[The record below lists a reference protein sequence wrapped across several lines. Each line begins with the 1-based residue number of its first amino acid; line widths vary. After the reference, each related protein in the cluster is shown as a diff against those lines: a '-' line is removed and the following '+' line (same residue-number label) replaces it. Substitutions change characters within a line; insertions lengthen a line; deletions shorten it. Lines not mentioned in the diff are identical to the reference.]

1 MLKVSLVI
9 HEDVVLSA
17 VAGVID
23 MLEAVNKLRSLSGQ
37 APAFKLELVSEKVKN
52 VQLDVPAQFLCYTTM
67 ADTEQTDLIIVPSY
81 KPDYRE
87 VLKKNQAVVD
97 WIVRMH
103 QAGTEVASL
112 CIGSFFL
119 AEAGLLNGKEATS
132 HWMVTDEMQMY
143 YPLINVKSDKVI
155 TDQNGVYTSGGAF
168 SSLKLILYLIEKFC
182 GRETAVWTSKR
193 FSVELENNTQSHF
206 AVFTGQHQHNDAEIL
221 KTQLFIEKNFAKD
234 LTVEEVSAMTSTGK
248 RNFLRRFK
256 AATNN
261 TPLEYMQ
268 RVRIEAAKKAIEEE
282 EPNLDQL
289 MRISGY
295 KDVKTFRM
303 IFKRLTGLSPQEYRK
318 KYSRLLAT
326 A

>member
-23 MLEAVNKLRSLSGQ
+23 MLEAVNKLRSSSGQ
-37 APAFKLELVSEKVKN
+37 PPAFKLELVSEKVKN

-67 ADTEQTDLIIVPSY
+67 AETEQTDLIIVPSY

-97 WIVRMH
+97 WIIRMH

-132 HWMVTDEMQMY
+132 HWMVVDEMQMY

-155 TDQNGVYTSGGAF
+155 TDQNGIYTSGGAF

-221 KTQLFIEKNFAKD
+221 KTQVFIEKNFAKD
-234 LTVEEVSAMTSTGK
+234 VSVEEISALTSTGK

-268 RVRIEAAKKAIEEE
+268 RVRIEAAKKAIEES
-282 EPNLDQL
+282 EPSLDQL
-289 MRISGY
+289 MRITGY

-303 IFKRLTGLSPQEYRK
+303 IFKRVTGLSPQEYRK
-318 KYSRLLAT
+318 KYSRLSAF

>member
-23 MLEAVNKLRSLSGQ
+23 MLEVVNKLRTSSGQ
-37 APAFKLELVSEKVKN
+37 PPAFKLELVSEKVKN

-67 ADTEQTDLIIVPSY
+67 AETEQTDLVIVPAY
-81 KPDYRE
+81 KPDYKA

-97 WIVRMH
+97 WIARMH
-103 QAGTEVASL
+103 RAGAEVASL
-112 CIGSFFL
+112 CTGSFFL

-132 HWMVTDEMQMY
+132 HWMVTDEMQMC
-143 YPLINVKSDKVI
+143 YPLIHVKSDKVI
-155 TDQNGVYTSGGAF
+155 TDQNGIYTSGGAF

-182 GRETAVWTSKR
+182 GRETAIWTSKS

-206 AVFTGQHQHNDAEIL
+206 AVFTGQHQHNDTEIL
-221 KTQLFIEKNFAKD
+221 KAQLFIEQNFARD
-234 LTVEEVSAMTSTGK
+234 ITVEEVSALTNTGQ
-248 RNFLRRFK
+248 RNFLRKFK

-268 RVRIEAAKKAIEEE
+268 RVRIEAAKKAIEES
-282 EPNLDQL
+282 EPNPDQL
-289 MRISGY
+289 MHITGY
-295 KDVKTFRM
+295 KDIKTFRM
-303 IFKRLTGLSPQEYRK
+303 IFKRLTGLSPHEYRK
-318 KYSRLLAT
+318 KYSRLSASV
-326 A
+326 